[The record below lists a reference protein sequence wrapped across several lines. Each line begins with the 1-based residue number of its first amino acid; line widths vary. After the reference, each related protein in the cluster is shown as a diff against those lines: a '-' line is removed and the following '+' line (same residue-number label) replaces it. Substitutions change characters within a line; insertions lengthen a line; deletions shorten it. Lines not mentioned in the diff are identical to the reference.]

1 MTAPVSKSSL
11 EVANHTGK
19 GNSIRSI
26 GTTSC
31 SQPED
36 PARDM
41 GRAMPLNHV
50 LPSMQCRKC
59 SKRGHYARVCRSKN
73 VAALEEM
80 TDLFKTAYLNSL
92 GQHSAASTT
101 TRTAEVTI
109 NRKVITFK
117 LDTGAEV
124 TLRGSFAGDREAK
137 PGGSRQE
144 ASGSAD
150 LSCKQ
155 QTS

>member
-1 MTAPVSKSSL
+1 M
-11 EVANHTGK
+11 
-19 GNSIRSI
+19 
-26 GTTSC
+26 
-31 SQPED
+31 
-36 PARDM
+36 
-41 GRAMPLNHV
+41 
-50 LPSMQCRKC
+50 
-59 SKRGHYARVCRSKN
+59 CRSKN
-73 VAALEEM
+73 VEALEEV

-92 GQHSAASTT
+92 GQHSPVSTT
-101 TRTAEVTI
+101 TWTAEVTI
-109 NRKVITFK
+109 NRKVVPFK

-124 TLRGSFAGDREAK
+124 TLRGSFADDRGAK